1 MAFKSVFDRNFKYRN
16 ASSTDV
22 RKTFKRVKQ
31 EQKRKQSQVT
41 DDTAPADILSGRDST
56 RRRKARQSVR

>member
-22 RKTFKRVKQ
+22 GKTFKRVKQ
-31 EQKRKQSQVT
+31 EQRRKQSQVT
-41 DDTAPADILSGRDST
+41 DDKAHAEILKGRDST